1 MRRVFELNFISFFL
15 HQNSDEEMFFEEQKI
30 IIGFCFNHLVDEV
43 VHKMSG
49 VEGQGLC

>member
-30 IIGFCFNHLVDEV
+30 IIGFCFNHLDEV